1 MAVFAIVSLR
11 NDLQLDEII
20 ARVYW
25 KESLRVSPSH
35 WLVIDKGTSREVAE
49 RLGINA
55 GHGEA
60 IIYNVSNY
68 WGRAPNSVWE
78 WLQSHWNS

>member
-35 WLVIDKGTSREVAE
+35 WLVIDKGTPREVAE

-60 IIYNVSNY
+60 IIYNVSSCS
-68 WGRAPNSVWE
+68 GRAPNSVWE
-78 WLQSHWNS
+78 WLQSRWNS